1 MWLPGAMSDQYES
14 ALRRSS
20 NEGRRQ
26 LFGLT
31 HRVIAFICECS
42 REACYETV
50 PLTAAEYDARR
61 PGAIV
66 LPDHADRQRK
76 SPRSGRVAGAAE
88 LVGETDLRQEHAAGA
103 RLK

>member
-1 MWLPGAMSDQYES
+1 MSGAMSDRYER
-14 ALRRSS
+14 ALRLSS
-20 NEGRRQ
+20 NEARRQ

-31 HRVIAFICECS
+31 HRLIEFVCECS

-66 LPDHADRQRK
+66 LPAHADRQRK
-76 SPRSGRVAGAAE
+76 SLRSGRVAGAAE
-88 LVGETDLRQEHAAGA
+88 LVGEPDLRQEHAAGA